1 MEIRKG
7 FMFYVTIAKYELTM
21 VTQNIRLGSYEL
33 IDLQHLLPATP
44 PFEALSTSVITR
56 VSKIMK

>member
-1 MEIRKG
+1 MG
-7 FMFYVTIAKYELTM
+7 LFYDEKFNTDKMKERVKQIE
-21 VTQNIRLGSYEL
+21 SHWL

-56 VSKIMK
+56 VSKNMK